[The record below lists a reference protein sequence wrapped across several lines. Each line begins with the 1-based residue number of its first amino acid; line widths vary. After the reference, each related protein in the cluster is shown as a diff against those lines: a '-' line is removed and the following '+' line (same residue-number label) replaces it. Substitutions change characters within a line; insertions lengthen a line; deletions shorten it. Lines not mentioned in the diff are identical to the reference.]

1 MKNMKK
7 LLITILASLTLLSAV
22 GCSHTKQDAQNIS
35 SQQTISAES
44 SETVTAEEKDH
55 QSEVEELLKGMDFKG
70 VVYAEKNGKT
80 AVVFA
85 DNTLENGGA
94 VTSDTVVPIGSVSK
108 QFCAAAILLLQEQGK
123 LSLDDTLDKY
133 YPEYTAAASVT
144 LQQLLSMR
152 SGIPD
157 ISEEILNTV
166 VSADNTEE
174 QNNAKLREYFFSRP
188 LIFEPGS
195 AYTYSNTNFMLLGNI
210 AEKVSGMK
218 YIDFL
223 RENIFTP
230 LGMTHT
236 GSIDEMTAGA
246 AWAQGVVY
254 RNIDLQ
260 PGVTKGAGD
269 LLSNGKDIAL
279 FLNELSSG
287 KIISAESF
295 EAMTTD
301 YNDGEGYGY
310 GIRCDFFGGIGHP
323 GSIGKFVS
331 ADVIDTEENIV
342 VFLNSD
348 HINAGQLNA
357 VLSGV
362 LNCLRES

>member
-1 MKNMKK
+1 MQYPNVMKARFYYSGGNTEDFDVEATNKNG
-7 LLITILASLTLLSAV
+7 ITIARLAKEQV
-22 GCSHTKQDAQNIS
+22 GRN
-35 SQQTISAES
+35 
-44 SETVTAEEKDH
+44 V
-55 QSEVEELLKGMDFKG
+55 
-70 VVYAEKNGKT
+70 
-80 AVVFA
+80 
-85 DNTLENGGA
+85 
-94 VTSDTVVPIGSVSK
+94 
-108 QFCAAAILLLQEQGK
+108 
-123 LSLDDTLDKY
+123 
-133 YPEYTAAASVT
+133 
-144 LQQLLSMR
+144 
-152 SGIPD
+152 
-157 ISEEILNTV
+157 
-166 VSADNTEE
+166 
-174 QNNAKLREYFFSRP
+174 
-188 LIFEPGS
+188 
-195 AYTYSNTNFMLLGNI
+195 
-210 AEKVSGMK
+210 K